1 VGVLFWSCEF
11 AETREREMD
20 AGKFGIAIVPPRS
33 CSTQMRKDF
42 RADRTPV
49 CGGEARQHP
58 RLLALDAEDLPSE
71 IVRCRSQDEAS
82 SKNEALI
89 AELG

>member
-1 VGVLFWSCEF
+1 
-11 AETREREMD
+11 
-20 AGKFGIAIVPPRS
+20 
-33 CSTQMRKDF
+33 
-42 RADRTPV
+42 
-49 CGGEARQHP
+49 
-58 RLLALDAEDLPSE
+58 LALDAEDLPSE